1 MKRLIEIAALV
12 SVFLVI
18 VGVPTGVLAYDGFLH
33 GHQDAREITLVG
45 RDSSWSPS
53 VIHVQQG
60 ERIRLRLTSG
70 DVVHG
75 FALPGYG
82 AMTTDVYPGRYA
94 TFEFVADQA
103 GTFPFACLV
112 TCGLNHN
119 HMQGKLIV
127 DPAGGSSSGGTT
139 Q

>member
-1 MKRLIEIAALV
+1 MKRLIEAFAVAAVL
-12 SVFLVI
+12 LVI

-33 GHQDAREITLVG
+33 GHQDAREIVLVG
-45 RDSSWSPS
+45 QDSSWSPA
-53 VIHVQQG
+53 VIEVRQG
-60 ERIRLRLTSG
+60 ERIRLRLTSR

-82 AMTTDVYPGRYA
+82 AMTTDIYPGRYV
-94 TFEFVADQA
+94 TFEFTADQP

-127 DPAGGSSSGGTT
+127 DPVGAAPAGGS
-139 Q
+139 QQ